1 MPGVPTIALAFDE
14 VSGDVIDH
22 SGNGHNFPLA
32 GSTAR
37 TADGGGA
44 TGRGLTQ
51 GGGEVF
57 TAAGVAPATLR
68 PNASWTWMANVKT
81 TTAYTGWI
89 GEFFRASTVDTGV
102 TGLLYLSSVLRF
114 RVKDSSNTPYE
125 ITVPTAHNVFRNIC
139 ATYDGTSLRLYVN
152 GVLQGSPVAV
162 PNFWAA
168 DTLRPLDGSGANAVL
183 DDFRIFDGALT
194 QEEVDVWRA
203 LPADQMP
210 AQGGRLKYES
220 APGVW
225 TPVPLKLATGEP
237 LIVKSET
244 SPGTWEALP

>member
-14 VSGDVIDH
+14 ASGDVIDH

-32 GSTAR
+32 GSTIR
-37 TADGGGA
+37 TASGGGA
-44 TGRGLTQ
+44 NDRGLTQ
-51 GGGEVF
+51 AGAEVF
-57 TAAGVAPATLR
+57 TAAGVDPTTLR
-68 PNASWTWMANVKT
+68 PANWTWMANVKT
-81 TTAYTGWI
+81 TAAFTGWL
-89 GEFFRASTVDTGV
+89 GEFFRAATVDTGV

-114 RVKDSSNTPYE
+114 RVKDSANTPYE
-125 ITVPTAHNVFRNIC
+125 ITVPTLHNVFRNIA
-139 ATYDGTSLRLYVN
+139 ATYDGATLRLYID
-152 GVLQGSPVAV
+152 GALAGSIAV
-162 PNFWAA
+162 PNFWTATA
-168 DTLRPLDGSGANAVL
+168 LRPLDGSGSSAVL
-183 DDFRIFDGALT
+183 DDFRVFDGALT
-194 QEEVDVWRA
+194 AEEVAVWAA